1 MIDPSAPPSAQVV
14 ELLIRQETYEFFRAL
29 GFLNDQPYEVYMVE
43 ALETFRAY
51 LEGAGAEDGLI
62 DPVRELND
70 TLAVWKRTRKLN

>member
-1 MIDPSAPPSAQVV
+1 MV
-14 ELLIRQETYEFFRAL
+14 ELLIRQETYEFFRDL

-51 LEGAGAEDGLI
+51 LEGAGA